1 MFLQLCFVCV
11 CLDVFQ
17 YSPQP
22 NKPSD
27 ASAAFITTLSTG
39 LCVRYG
45 LMWFTDAFKKI
56 QTLKYLQPVC

>member
-1 MFLQLCFVCV
+1 MFCLCCSN
-11 CLDVFQ
+11 VFQ

-22 NKPSD
+22 NKPSE

-56 QTLKYLQPVC
+56 KQTLKYFQPVC